1 MPKARTMT
9 MAVRR
14 VRMTGCCDARTMSQ
28 PEVAVRAMPDAVA
41 MPPSRPPRTVPAE
54 GHQTRRRRRDHLDGG
69 GVCGGEDEVV
79 VGVREQLVAVCDS
92 DDDTALGELGDE
104 GGDVLGAL
112 GVEVRGRLVEEQQR
126 LGGEPGAGQGQPL
139 ALAGGQAEAVVAAV
153 G

>member
-54 GHQTRRRRRDHLDGG
+54 GHQTRRRREPAVRGDAGTDVG
-69 GVCGGEDEVV
+69 CAITSKRASGED
-79 VGVREQLVAVCDS
+79 AV
-92 DDDTALGELGDE
+92 LI
-104 GGDVLGAL
+104 
-112 GVEVRGRLVEEQQR
+112 GR
-126 LGGEPGAGQGQPL
+126 PPL
-139 ALAGGQAEAVVAAV
+139 PRFE
-153 G
+153 